1 MYETL
6 IKHPKLR
13 VWRTTGTEGPRHD
26 PYGYDE
32 IHAELPSGSITY
44 HMGLGSWVKLHDG
57 KPGRRA
63 APIKKLDERTCTEA
77 DLRKMF
83 ELTVGFSINQI
94 ERIHRKLKSR
104 CRKCGCKHTEWV
116 AGYPGEH
123 MEQCVGCGHIVGGYF
138 CRSEVE

>member
-13 VWRTTGTEGPRHD
+13 VARITGSEGPSHD
-26 PYGYDE
+26 PYGYE
-32 IHAELPSGSITY
+32 ELRAELPNGTITY
-44 HMGLGSWVKLHDG
+44 HMGLGSWVQFHDG

-63 APIKKLDERTCTEA
+63 KPIKKIDGRTCTEA
-77 DLRKMF
+77 DLRKAF

-104 CRKCGCKHTEWV
+104 CRKCGGKHTKWEV
-116 AGYPGEH
+116 GYPGEH
-123 MEQCVGCGHIVGGYF
+123 FECCVSCGHIVGSYF
-138 CRSEVE
+138 CKGEIE